1 MKRRHLSLHFKHKH
15 YVKVNR
21 ELNFHAHLYI
31 VKLISI
37 CSFGCF
43 FCFLIF
49 HSGKFILPFKNNS
62 IIIYIS
68 IFLLQS

>member
-43 FCFLIF
+43 FLLSNF
-49 HSGKFILPFKNNS
+49 PFRK
-62 IIIYIS
+62 IY
-68 IFLLQS
+68 FAF